1 MGMDEASVR
10 DKADMDAHGLMPED
24 DEVDIDAQMA
34 QTAPPPQNRFSFTTF
49 PTVLAHVV
57 LKGHL
62 RGTLIAL
69 PCPTLLLV
77 SRKLGR
83 LRKAQNAKEESV
95 HVPSDGPQDGT
106 TPQKGEAPH
115 L

>member
-10 DKADMDAHGLMPED
+10 DKADIDAYGMPED

-34 QTAPPPQNRFSFTTF
+34 QTAPPPHNRFSSNTF
-49 PTVLAHVV
+49 PTALADVL

-69 PCPTLLLV
+69 PCPALSIV

-83 LRKAQNAKEESV
+83 LRKAQNAKEEPAQA
-95 HVPSDGPQDGT
+95 PSDGPQDGT
-106 TPQKGEAPH
+106 TPQKGDASH

>member
-1 MGMDEASVR
+1 MGMNEASVR
-10 DKADMDAHGLMPED
+10 DKADIDAHGMMPED

-34 QTAPPPQNRFSFTTF
+34 QTAPPPQNRFLSNTS
-49 PTVLAHVV
+49 PTALADVV

-62 RGTLIAL
+62 RGTLGAL
-69 PCPTLLLV
+69 PCPTLSIV

-83 LRKAQNAKEESV
+83 LRKAQNAKEEPAQA
-95 HVPSDGPQDGT
+95 PSDGPQEGS
-106 TPQKGEAPH
+106 TPQTGEASH